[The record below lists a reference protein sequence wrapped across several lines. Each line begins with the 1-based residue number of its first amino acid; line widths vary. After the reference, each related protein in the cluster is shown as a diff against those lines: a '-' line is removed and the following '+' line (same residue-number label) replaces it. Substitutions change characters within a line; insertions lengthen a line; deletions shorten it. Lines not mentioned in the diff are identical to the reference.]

1 MKKKIE
7 VNLCLRIY
15 LLVINMDDQAL
26 KQLALQKEKEWL
38 AVMQERYFIFLIFQ
52 NKNFLFRLVALE
64 TTIEN
69 KDQQL
74 AELNQKY
81 NRLSEDFKYN
91 LKLID
96 DRDKELA
103 TFDNR
108 FKG

>member
-1 MKKKIE
+1 
-7 VNLCLRIY
+7 
-15 LLVINMDDQAL
+15 MDDQAL
-26 KQLALQKEKEWL
+26 KQLVLQKEKEWL
-38 AVMQERYFIFLIFQ
+38 AVTQERYYSFIFS
-52 NKNFLFRLVALE
+52 NKPKNSKFSFRLVALE
-64 TTIEN
+64 ATVEN

-81 NRLSEDFKYN
+81 TRLSEDFKYN

-108 FKG
+108 FKGLSF